1 MLQRLQNWKP
11 ACTQTMNE
19 ASPQLGARSPERD
32 LDVGGNTV
40 RAQRQVGRVEDRGS
54 QLCDALWSWNAGECK
69 LPACNACAS
78 KQEHRW
84 KSFMLRLRSL
94 EEIWNVPHLV
104 VVLLPSLTKMML
116 CDSVKRGLKKQSAPK
131 S

>member
-1 MLQRLQNWKP
+1 MLQ
-11 ACTQTMNE
+11 
-19 ASPQLGARSPERD
+19 
-32 LDVGGNTV
+32 
-40 RAQRQVGRVEDRGS
+40 
-54 QLCDALWSWNAGECK
+54 
-69 LPACNACAS
+69 
-78 KQEHRW
+78 
-84 KSFMLRLRSL
+84 LRSL